1 MKNKIMKI
9 YLMVLVLIAYTS
21 VVNAVV
27 ELDSVSFDP
36 AVIVAGDEVDI
47 TLNFHDNVFSSSDI
61 AQNKDTTLSVYL
73 EPEDTV
79 SKEYLI
85 ITDATGSANV
95 GHLSAQGVWRK
106 TFRVKVKNDAPAS
119 KYKLRA
125 NFQYLVNGDPIGA
138 GKIEDFFIN
147 VKKEGIII
155 NVANIATSPAAVRP
169 GDDFVE
175 LTTYIENAGNK
186 NAKSIEALLSL
197 PSGLEHSYTDN
208 NRLWVGKLNENES
221 KKAVFFVNVD
231 EDAASKKYEL
241 GLTFNYMDLDD
252 NKYSKKVTIP
262 FLVKERP
269 NIEVVDVKGEGK
281 AGSKITL
288 EVTLKNTGTEDA
300 EAVDARLIKQSS
312 QPFAFDLRSNYVG
325 ELKVG
330 ETGKAVFTVKIDR
343 EAEKKTH
350 NLKLLI
356 RAKGDSDKGDNNIYT
371 FNRRATVNVDGKKT
385 NLIAGMFTADSS
397 GASKA
402 VGIGIALAIVVIGLA
417 VYKRAKRK
425 KK

>member
-9 YLMVLVLIAYTS
+9 YFMALMLIVYTG

-36 AVIVAGDEVDI
+36 AIIVAGDEVDI

-61 AQNKDTTLSVYL
+61 AQNKDATLSVYL
-73 EPEDTV
+73 EPADTV
-79 SKEYLI
+79 SKEFLI
-85 ITDATGSANV
+85 ITDATGSANI
-95 GHLSAQGVWRK
+95 GHLFAQGIWKK

-125 NFQYLVNGDPIGA
+125 RFQYIASNKPIGA
-138 GKIEDFFIN
+138 DKIEDFFIN
-147 VKKEGIII
+147 VKKEGIVIS
-155 NVANIATSPAAVRP
+155 VANIATSPAAVRP

-186 NAKSIEALLSL
+186 NAKSIEALLTL

-208 NRLWVGKLNENES
+208 NRLWVGKLNANES
-221 KKAVFFVNVD
+221 KEATFFINVD
-231 EDAASKKYEL
+231 EDADSKKYDLE
-241 GLTFNYMDLDD
+241 LTFNYMDVDD

-269 NIEVVDVKGEGK
+269 NIEVVDVEGEGK

-312 QPFAFDLRSNYVG
+312 QPFSFDLRSNYVG

-330 ETGKAVFTVKIDR
+330 ETGKAVFMVKIDR
-343 EAEKKTH
+343 EAEKKIH

-371 FNRRATVNVDGKKT
+371 FNRRTTIDVNNKKT
-385 NLIAGMFTADSS
+385 NLIAGMFVADSN
-397 GASKA
+397 GASKS
-402 VGIGIALAIVVIGLA
+402 VGIGIALAIVIIGLLTFKI
-417 VYKRAKRK
+417 VKRK

>member
-9 YLMVLVLIAYTS
+9 SFMVLVLIAYIGIAG
-21 VVNAVV
+21 AVV
-27 ELDSVSFDP
+27 ELDSVS
-36 AVIVAGDEVDI
+36 
-47 TLNFHDNVFSSSDI
+47 
-61 AQNKDTTLSVYL
+61 VYL
-73 EPEDTV
+73 EPADTA
-79 SKEYLI
+79 SKEFLI

-106 TFRVKVKNDAPAS
+106 TFRVKVRNDAPAS

-125 NFQYLVNGDPIGA
+125 NFQYLVNDNPIGA

-186 NAKSIEALLSL
+186 NAKSIETLLTL

-208 NRLWVGKLNENES
+208 NRLWVGKLNANES
-221 KKAVFFVNVD
+221 KEATFFINVD
-231 EDAASKKYEL
+231 EDADSKKYDLE
-241 GLTFNYMDLDD
+241 LTFNYMDVDD

-269 NIEVVDVKGEGK
+269 NIEVVDVEGEGK

-312 QPFAFDLRSNYVG
+312 QPFSFDLRSNYVG

-330 ETGKAVFTVKIDR
+330 ETGKAVFTVKIDK
-343 EAEKKTH
+343 EAEKKT
-350 NLKLLI
+350 
-356 RAKGDSDKGDNNIYT
+356 
-371 FNRRATVNVDGKKT
+371 
-385 NLIAGMFTADSS
+385 
-397 GASKA
+397 
-402 VGIGIALAIVVIGLA
+402 
-417 VYKRAKRK
+417 
-425 KK
+425 